1 MGKIPQLAIIA
12 NQFGKECPKRKLYSL
27 HTHIRIIEIDEGSL
41 VFSLI
46 IYTFRVCCVCVIAQ
60 ESSIDAMSTH
70 TAAAAD
76 DDDVQQ
82 NQTGMLTMIG
92 VHEFYVDVHHHH
104 HHQEIET

>member
-1 MGKIPQLAIIA
+1 
-12 NQFGKECPKRKLYSL
+12 
-27 HTHIRIIEIDEGSL
+27 
-41 VFSLI
+41 
-46 IYTFRVCCVCVIAQ
+46 
-60 ESSIDAMSTH
+60 MSTH
-70 TAAAAD
+70 TAAADD